1 MQALAKLLTKNLK
14 FKNRKEK
21 FASKDGDTVPGV
33 VLGFSNTVANS

>member
-1 MQALAKLLTKNLK
+1 MEALAKLSTKNLK
-14 FKNRKEK
+14 FKTKGKN